1 MKIHEN
7 PAGKVI
13 FQTSIFG
20 VSCSVMFVF
29 RVVPVCTLVLMMV
42 PERCV
47 ALKSDIDVDA
57 LCTLF
62 LFGLHHFFGSFL
74 DVWGIVCEVVAL
86 LKGLSCPVNVDFKY
100 SE

>member
-1 MKIHEN
+1 
-7 PAGKVI
+7 
-13 FQTSIFG
+13 
-20 VSCSVMFVF
+20 MFVF

-42 PERCV
+42 PDRCV

-62 LFGLHHFFGSFL
+62 LLGLHHFL
-74 DVWGIVCEVVAL
+74 DLSWMCGYSVCEVVAL